1 MPFTKIY
8 TFLNEEYLNDFKDF
22 SKILRENYCEIVK
35 ITKIKNINN
44 NNPTDGKQTY
54 CVSFILNEDITND
67 MFKTIY
73 EDINMLL
80 GVNNLYQTY
89 YYKNGKEECGVKYT
103 YTNKKPKPVENEKL
117 EFVEDE

>member
-1 MPFTKIY
+1 
-8 TFLNEEYLNDFKDF
+8 
-22 SKILRENYCEIVK
+22 
-35 ITKIKNINN
+35 
-44 NNPTDGKQTY
+44 
-54 CVSFILNEDITND
+54 
-67 MFKTIY
+67 
-73 EDINMLL
+73 MLL